1 MCWPLCLVQRI
12 GQFPEHG
19 RIAID
24 RTHRLPP
31 DVGERRQ
38 AVIGAEDVAAAVD
51 KIEMILGHGRGIAQG
66 SGGGNAGMRGRPPRV
81 NSFPPAGGDDLYLLW
96 WFDATARETVCNNY
110 PRLGLGC
117 HLRTIIQ
124 ATAEAGPSRGDRRR
138 N

>member
-12 GQFPEHG
+12 SQFPEHG

-66 SGGGNAGMRGRPPRV
+66 SGGGHAGMRGRPTRGYR
-81 NSFPPAGGDDLYLLW
+81 FPTAGGDDLRLLSL
-96 WFDATARETVCNNY
+96 FARTARETHCVTS
-110 PRLGLGC
+110 PR
-117 HLRTIIQ
+117 
-124 ATAEAGPSRGDRRR
+124 
-138 N
+138 